1 MEYNAKRSM
10 SDETELKILEPIL
23 MRIDKNDCIHID
35 KNEVRNIDCFFKY
48 NENSI

>member
-1 MEYNAKRSM
+1 MEYKRSMSM

-23 MRIDKNDCIHID
+23 MRIDKNDYIHID

-48 NENSI
+48 NENSV